1 MEEFYGKNYGT
12 FDNFILGCG
21 IVFSLISGMFLLSDT
36 ADNSI
41 STIIKIIK
49 YGVFIWY
56 WNKDKDYKG
65 NYLAFFI
72 LAVLGYEFAMAF
84 LLLASATSLDGII
97 AMGVMILIINP
108 FAHSY
113 LYQLFKIKSYNEQER
128 KRKDA
133 ENAEN

>member
-1 MEEFYGKNYGT
+1 MEKNYGT

-41 STIIKIIK
+41 STIIKIVK

-72 LAVLGYEFAMAF
+72 LAVLGYEFAMVF
-84 LLLASATSLDGII
+84 LLLVSVSSLDGII
-97 AMGVMILIINP
+97 AMGVIILIITP
-108 FAHSY
+108 FVHSY
-113 LYQLFKIKSYNEQER
+113 LYQLFKINSYNEQER
-128 KRKDA
+128 KRRDA

>member
-1 MEEFYGKNYGT
+1 MEKNYGT

-21 IVFSLISGMFLLSDT
+21 IVFSLVSGMFLLSD
-36 ADNSI
+36 AANNSI
-41 STIIKIIK
+41 STIIKIVK

-56 WNKDKDYKG
+56 WSKDEDYKG

-72 LAVLGYEFAMAF
+72 LAVFGYECAMAFLF

-97 AMGVMILIINP
+97 VIGVMILIINP

>member
-1 MEEFYGKNYGT
+1 MEKNYGT
-12 FDNFILGCG
+12 FDNFILGWG
-21 IVFSLISGMFLLSDT
+21 IFFSLVNGMFLLSDS
-36 ADNSI
+36 ANDSM
-41 STIIKIIK
+41 SVVIKISK
-49 YGVFIWY
+49 CLLLIWY
-56 WNKDKDYKG
+56 WSKDEDYKG

-97 AMGVMILIINP
+97 AMGVMILVINP